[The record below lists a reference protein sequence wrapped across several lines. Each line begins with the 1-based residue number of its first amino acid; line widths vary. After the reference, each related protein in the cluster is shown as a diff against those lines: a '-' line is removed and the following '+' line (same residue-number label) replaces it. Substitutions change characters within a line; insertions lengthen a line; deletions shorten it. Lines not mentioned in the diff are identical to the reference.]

1 MRSGKDPNHSYS
13 LSLSLSRQSVSGVHY
28 ILYILRVRWLVVG
41 CFNRLTHLIGCGDA
55 SVDRPDVA
63 VVRGAGEVERCA
75 GGAVR
80 VRAAAA
86 AVAAAVIVAAV
97 ATPEPRPQVHHL
109 HRQVLVHRAQ
119 IRADAAEL
127 LGALWM
133 EGTE

>member
-1 MRSGKDPNHSYS
+1 M
-13 LSLSLSRQSVSGVHY
+13 
-28 ILYILRVRWLVVG
+28 RWLVVG
-41 CFNRLTHLIGCGDA
+41 RFNRLTHLIGCGDA

-63 VVRGAGEVERCA
+63 VVRGAGEVERSA

-133 EGTE
+133 EGYGVRSEKYYVFLT